1 MKVERYNVFSNAD
14 YFHYQSSNKQDFQ
27 RDEIKEE
34 HSSQNNFKGDES
46 IGSSSVTDNTISAN
60 TEEKLLIRDLSTSL
74 LKGIRQSIELGDNF
88 GFRTI
93 HSEAEALTF
102 DTTATIKTDNREIEL
117 NLSVSLSRSFVEQ
130 TKIVHERVE
139 EKFNALMDPLVIELK
154 GSFPSL
160 NSKTFSFDIDSDGAE
175 DQISMLGNTSAFLAL
190 DKNSNGIIDNGS
202 ELFGAKSGNG
212 FQELRM
218 YDEDKNGWID
228 ENDSIFNKLRVWYK
242 TENRDELIAIGEV
255 GIGAIYLGDIV
266 TPFEVK
272 NSSNELLGVMRKSSF
287 FLFENGK
294 GGMISQIDLAVLRE
308 NTVQETISSANNT
321 MKKLQGI
328 NLYKINIDEDSD
340 SIDIKLEKLK
350 KRLQSL
356 EVKLQKA
363 REEEKISIQ
372 AQIYAVQLQM
382 MELISQ

>member
-74 LKGIRQSIELGDNF
+74 LEGIRQSIELGDNF

-139 EKFNALMDPLVIELK
+139 EKFSVLMDPLVIELK

-190 DKNSNGIIDNGS
+190 DKNSNGIIDNGN

-363 REEEKISIQ
+363 GEEEKISIQ

>member
-46 IGSSSVTDNTISAN
+46 IGSSSVTDNMISAN

-74 LKGIRQSIELGDNF
+74 LEGIRQSIELGDNF

-139 EKFNALMDPLVIELK
+139 EKFNVLMDPLVIELK

-190 DKNSNGIIDNGS
+190 DKNSNGIIDNGN

-242 TENRDELIAIGEV
+242 TEKRDELIAIGEV

-363 REEEKISIQ
+363 GEEEKISIQ

>member
-74 LKGIRQSIELGDNF
+74 LEGIRQSIELGDNF

-139 EKFNALMDPLVIELK
+139 EKFNVLMDPLVIELK

-190 DKNSNGIIDNGS
+190 DKNSNGIIDNGN

-266 TPFEVK
+266 TPFGVK

-363 REEEKISIQ
+363 GEEEKISIQ

>member
-74 LKGIRQSIELGDNF
+74 LEGIRQSIELGDNF

-190 DKNSNGIIDNGS
+190 DKNSNGIIDNGN

>member
-74 LKGIRQSIELGDNF
+74 LEGIRQSIELGDNF

-139 EKFNALMDPLVIELK
+139 EKFNVLMDPLVIELK

-190 DKNSNGIIDNGS
+190 DKNSNGIIDNGN

-363 REEEKISIQ
+363 GEEEKISIQ

>member
-74 LKGIRQSIELGDNF
+74 LEGIRQSIELGDNF

>member
-34 HSSQNNFKGDES
+34 HSSQNYFKGDES

-74 LKGIRQSIELGDNF
+74 LEGIRQSIELGDNF

-139 EKFNALMDPLVIELK
+139 EKFSVLMDPLVVELK

-190 DKNSNGIIDNGS
+190 DKNSNGIIDNGN

-363 REEEKISIQ
+363 GEEEKISIQ